1 MERLLR
7 ASIDREVDKKYIAK
21 LERDNE
27 KLRRAIGLMR
37 LERDIRLDVREAAAE
52 RLARA
57 GGASMF
63 HKPQAE

>member
-7 ASIDREVDKKYIAK
+7 ASIDREVDRKYIAK

-37 LERDIRLDVREAAAE
+37 LERDIRLDVRESALL
-52 RLARA
+52 RR
-57 GGASMF
+57 
-63 HKPQAE
+63 QAE